1 LWLSVKIKQSGK
13 TGRLRVPVWIP
24 TLARWNHFQCLCVI
38 KENDMRLR
46 YTPLSVAIT
55 LALSSAHSSVL
66 AQTSPSQSAID
77 AGNGFDNFFF
87 IFDKLKVY
95 GG

>member
-1 LWLSVKIKQSGK
+1 
-13 TGRLRVPVWIP
+13 
-24 TLARWNHFQCLCVI
+24 
-38 KENDMRLR
+38 
-46 YTPLSVAIT
+46 VAIT